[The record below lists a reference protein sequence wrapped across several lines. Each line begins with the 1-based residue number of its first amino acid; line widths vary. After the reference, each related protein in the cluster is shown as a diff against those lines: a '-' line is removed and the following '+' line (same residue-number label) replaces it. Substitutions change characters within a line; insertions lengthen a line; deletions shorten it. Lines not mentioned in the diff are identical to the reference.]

1 MIAELAGAPLDPRTP
16 VLIGVGQFSE
26 RLDDPEYAALS
37 PADLAAKAAT
47 VALGDAGAGCRGI
60 PADRIDLIAATRQ
73 FYESVPGLPPAFGTS
88 TNMPR
93 SIGTR
98 IGADPARAIYEVS
111 GGQSPQSLV
120 IEVATEIAA
129 GRSEVA
135 LVVGSEAIS
144 TMAALGKAGEKVDWS
159 EDPEGQLEDRGFGLK
174 GLITKYAA
182 THGLTDATSQYALFE
197 NARRARRGESR
208 ADYARSMGELF
219 APLSEVAAD
228 NPHAFAPT
236 RRTPEELVAVGEDNR
251 LVADPFPQRLV
262 ARDKVNLAAA
272 VLVTSVAVA
281 DELGIPESHRVFLH
295 GHSHLREQP
304 LLERA
309 DLGASPASAL
319 AVRTALDM
327 AGVELDDISAMDLY
341 SCYPIAVSV
350 VADEL
355 GLRADDKRGLTL
367 TGGLPFFG
375 GPGNAYSL
383 HAIAEAVEA
392 CRKAPGSFTLVGA
405 NGGTL
410 SKYAAGVY
418 SSTPA
423 PWRLGVDA
431 ERQVQIDEWPTVD
444 VDERPNG
451 WATIETWTVRFGR
464 NGKRTGIIIGRL
476 ESTGARFLARVLS
489 EDDELIEVLLSD
501 AAGGSRVF
509 ARATGP
515 GNKVALSP
523 ERMEQLLPT
532 VAVGFRE
539 SYEFVEVR
547 RDGRVLEITINR
559 PDARN
564 ALTPD
569 ANQELADVF
578 DAFEAD
584 RDLWVA
590 IITGAGEK
598 AFCSGNDLMHT
609 ATGGS
614 LWFPLAGFGGITH
627 RRGMAK
633 PVIAAVNGAA
643 YGGGFEI
650 ALACHLVVAEEQAKF
665 ALSEVKVGL
674 AAIMGGLVRLPRQ
687 VPQKLAHELA
697 LTGRAMSAAEAERW
711 GVVNRVVPTGG
722 ALAAARELAAEIV
735 AVSPTSVR
743 ASLRL
748 MEEAAAYG
756 DPVDALEAPTEAVD
770 DLLFA
775 RDTIEGIA
783 AFAMKTQPVWRNQ

>member
-1 MIAELAGAPLDPRTP
+1 MKSRSSGLPPSTP
-16 VLIGVGQFSE
+16 VLIGVAQFSE
-26 RLDDPEYAALS
+26 RLEDADYAALS
-37 PADLAAKAAT
+37 PADLAARAAT
-47 VALGDAGAGCRGI
+47 GALADAGA
-60 PADRIDLIAATRQ
+60 PADRIDLLAATRQ

-93 SIGTR
+93 SIAAR

-111 GGQSPQSLV
+111 GGQSPQTLV
-120 IEVATEIAA
+120 AEAAAEIAA
-129 GRSEVA
+129 GRSTVA

-144 TMAALGKAGEKVDWS
+144 TMAHLGRTGEKPDWS
-159 EDPEGQLEDRGFGLK
+159 EDPGGQLEDRGFGLK

-197 NARRARRGESR
+197 NARRVVRGESR
-208 ADYARSMGELF
+208 ADYNRSMGELF
-219 APLSEVAAD
+219 APMTEVAAQ
-228 NPHAFAPT
+228 NPYAFAPT
-236 RRTPEELVAVGEDNR
+236 RRTPEELVALSEDNR
-251 LVADPFPQRLV
+251 MIADPFPQRLV

-272 VLVTSVAVA
+272 VVLTSVAVA
-281 DELGIPESHRVFLH
+281 DELGIPETRRVFLH
-295 GHSHLREQP
+295 GHANLREQP

-319 AVRTALDM
+319 AVRTALEV
-327 AGVELDDISAMDLY
+327 AGIGLDDVAAMDLY
-341 SCYPIAVSV
+341 SCYPIAVAV
-350 VADEL
+350 VADQL
-355 GLRADDKRGLTL
+355 GLRADDPRGLTL
-367 TGGLPFFG
+367 TGGLPYFG

-383 HAIAEAVEA
+383 HAIAEAVVA
-392 CRKAPGSFTLVGA
+392 SRMTPGSFTLVGA

-418 SSTPA
+418 STTPVA
-423 PWRLGVDA
+423 WRPGRDA
-431 ERQVQIDEWPTVD
+431 ERQAEIDAWPLVA

-464 NGKRTGIIIGRL
+464 HGKRTGIVIGRL
-476 ESTGARFLARVLS
+476 EETGARFLARVVS
-489 EDDELIEVLLSD
+489 ADDELLDVLLAED
-501 AAGGSRVF
+501 GVGPGGRRVF

-515 GNKVALSP
+515 GNKVALTP
-523 ERMEQLLPT
+523 ERMEELVPT
-532 VAVGFRE
+532 APVGFRE
-539 SYEFVEVR
+539 TYEFVEVR
-547 RDGRVLEITINR
+547 REGRVLEVTINR
-559 PDARN
+559 PEARN

-569 ANQELADVF
+569 ANQELSEVF

-609 ATGGS
+609 ASGGS
-614 LWFPLAGFGGITH
+614 LWFPLTGFGGLTH
-627 RRGMAK
+627 RRGLAK

-650 ALACHLVVAEEQAKF
+650 ALACHLVVAEEQAAF

-687 VPQKLAHELA
+687 VPAKVAHEMV
-697 LTGRAMSAAEAERW
+697 LTGRPMPAAEALRW

-748 MEEAAAYG
+748 IEEAASYG
-756 DPVDALEAPTEAVD
+756 DPIDALEAPTEAVD

-783 AFAMKTQPVWRNQ
+783 AFALKTEPVWRNQ